1 SGERAAALSAPAD
14 IRFEYRNSDG
24 LQAVKEFHFE
34 PAGFIVGFRAAVSNG
49 DRAGMPS
56 IVWGPAV
63 GDIAEGSRYTTKAGG
78 LLFQDSKVGSAD
90 AAATAKQPA
99 HEGEF
104 KYAGVDD
111 NYFMTAALYPGAS
124 KVTFQPVAV
133 PPADPKGT
141 PRELV
146 SYSIELHDS
155 DIRKFFVGPKDF
167 DQLTMI

>member
-1 SGERAAALSAPAD
+1 
-14 IRFEYRNSDG
+14 FEYRNSDG

-34 PAGFIVGFRAAVSNG
+34 PAGVIVGFRAAGSNG
-49 DRAGMPS
+49 GRAVVPS

-63 GDIAEGSRYTTKAGG
+63 GDIAAVSRYTAKAGG
-78 LLFQDSKVGSAD
+78 TLFQNGEGGRARASAI
-90 AAATAKQPA
+90 AKQPA

-167 DQLTMI
+167 DQ